1 MLEIIKEIKRD
12 GLDFVVNKY
21 KLIHKDYG
29 HKFLLKYNQIDS
41 YPFKGVEAVRE
52 CRGLILSNDL
62 KVLSYPFK
70 RFFNVQEVEA
80 DPIDFKVADVL
91 KKEDGSLTALYWD
104 NYMNQWCV
112 QTSGTADAK
121 TQVGSH
127 SKTFE
132 DLFWEFFYGTYM
144 ASTDDFDKTK
154 NYIFELCTKWNQ
166 VVAFHQ
172 DPKLVLLN
180 VRDLTD
186 LSEVSYSELLEIGNK
201 IGIPAVESY
210 SLDTIEGIHEMIN
223 DMASEEEGFVAFD
236 GTHRVK
242 IKNPKYVLRHKS
254 ETEFTQKDIFTILKE
269 NEKDEFIG
277 LIDRYVELYNEAEHF
292 WLKLVVAGYK
302 FRDIANGYVSLYGTK
317 KEFATAIKA
326 HMNDL
331 NSFFTPYAY
340 LMMDEK
346 ISTGILTT
354 FNPEAV
360 LREVNNKKLNTLF
373 NKHKTNG

>member
-21 KLIHKDYG
+21 KLIYKDYG

-41 YPFKGVEAVRE
+41 YPFKGVDAVRE
-52 CRGLILSNDL
+52 CRGLILSNNL
-62 KVLSYPFK
+62 EVLSYPFK
-70 RFFNVQEVEA
+70 RFFNVQENEA
-80 DPIDFKVADVL
+80 DPIDFSKADVL

-104 NYMNQWCV
+104 EYINQWCV

-127 SKTFE
+127 NKTFE
-132 DLFWEFFYGTYM
+132 DLFWEIFYGTYM
-144 ASTDDFDKTK
+144 VSTDDLDKNK
-154 NYIFELCTKWNQ
+154 NYVFEMCSKWNQ

-172 DPKLVLLN
+172 EPKLVLLN

-186 LSEVSYSELLEIGNK
+186 LSEVSYPELIEIGK
-201 IGIPAVESY
+201 SIGIPAVESY
-210 SLDTIEGIHEMIN
+210 NLNSIEGIHEMIK

-269 NEKDEFIG
+269 NEKDEFLG
-277 LIDRYVELYNEAEHF
+277 LIDRYTELYHEAEHF

-302 FRDIANGYVSLYGTK
+302 FRDVVNDYVAKLDTK
-317 KEFATAIKA
+317 KDFALAIKV
-326 HMNDL
+326 HMTEMVG
-331 NSFFTPYAY
+331 FFLPYAY
-340 LMMDEK
+340 RMMDDK
-346 ISTGILTT
+346 LSTGIVTP
-354 FNPEAV
+354 FDPEVV
-360 LREVNNKKLNTLF
+360 LREVDNKKLNEMF
-373 NKHKTNG
+373 NKNKRNG